1 MGLLVQKAQKTELE
15 ERIKRINYHSII
27 LLPKV
32 LSNSQEAH
40 SPQRFCEASINLV
53 L

>member
-1 MGLLVQKAQKTELE
+1 MGLLVQKAQKSQHE
-15 ERIKRINYHSII
+15 ERIKRINYHSMI
-27 LLPKV
+27 LLPQV

-40 SPQRFCEASINLV
+40 SPQRFCEAGINLV